1 MFTARLRLMVPRAV
15 IYARISVT
23 SEESVSIERQLEAA
37 RQYAA
42 ARGWEVAA
50 VFTDEGISATHN
62 SPEAR
67 SGWSALLR
75 YDQPF
80 DFVVVWKI
88 DRVARRITDFWDAV
102 KTLQGRDR
110 ALVSIGDNLDMSS
123 TVGQIVAGVLAGFA
137 QMEAEAISSRVA
149 AARRHLLQNGRLPGG
164 AVPYGW
170 RSVPNPDGAGKVLAQ
185 DPERIEY
192 VREAADRVR
201 GGATLYSVVQ
211 WLDEV
216 EAPLPRASQSRRREG
231 SGWSYT
237 TVERLLRNPVLAG
250 MVSFNPGNSSKMRG
264 SEVLRD
270 ENGLPVVDPAVAIM
284 SPSDWRAMVAA
295 LDANDTGRAKPHA
308 LRAKTSAL
316 LSGLVWC
323 GHCEDSDGHPV
334 RMHRGTTQ
342 GRESYSCPRCHQT
355 ISRIEDYV
363 VEQFL
368 WAKGEHV
375 RWTPVREVYE
385 SGTAALP
392 EIEAR
397 LDELDAA
404 IRDAPDR
411 AARRRLQE
419 QQDALLDLRDEKR
432 AEAPR
437 MVLKYED
444 AGFFNEAWAEAEGVE
459 AQRAV
464 LNDALER
471 ITVRRGRTGRG
482 LDKSRLTFSW
492 RHPEQVGPLPEPTDQ
507 ELAAWAEG

>member
-1 MFTARLRLMVPRAV
+1 MFTARLSSMPHRAV

-23 SEESVSIERQLEAA
+23 KEESVSVDRQLEAA

-42 ARGWEVAA
+42 SRGWEVVE
-50 VFTDEGISATHN
+50 VFTDDGVSATHN
-62 SPEAR
+62 SPQAR
-67 SGWSALLR
+67 SGWTALLS
-75 YDQPF
+75 YDRPHEY
-80 DFVVVWKI
+80 VIVWKI
-88 DRVARRITDFWDAV
+88 DRVARRIRDFWDAV
-102 KTLQGRDR
+102 TDLQDRGR

-137 QMEAEAISSRVA
+137 QLEAEAISDRVT

-164 AVPYGW
+164 TVPYGW
-170 RSVPNPDGAGKVLAQ
+170 RTLPNPDGAGKVLAQ

-192 VREAADRVR
+192 VRGAADRVR

-216 EAPLPRASQSRRREG
+216 GAPLPRASQSRRK
-231 SGWSYT
+231 STGWAYT

-270 ENGLPVVDPAVAIM
+270 ENGLPVVDPAVAVM
-284 SPSDWRAMVAA
+284 TPSEWRAMVAA
-295 LDANDTGRAKPHA
+295 LDNNDSPRAKPHA

-323 GHCEDSDGHPV
+323 GHCEDSEGHPV

-355 ISRIEDYV
+355 ISRIQDYV

-375 RWTPVREVYE
+375 RWTPVREVHE
-385 SGTAALP
+385 SGAAVLP

-419 QQDALLDLRDEKR
+419 QQDALLDLRDQKR

-437 MVLKYED
+437 TVLKYED
-444 AGFFNEAWAEAEGVE
+444 AGFFAQAWAEAEGVE

-492 RHPEQVGPLPEPTDQ
+492 RHPDQVGPLPEPSQ
-507 ELAAWAEG
+507 EELARWAEG